1 MRFSDLSGRVS
12 SLLALVERAP
22 APLRNGAKTAAM
34 AAVPGG
40 AILLALSAT
49 GLFAVRVTPA
59 LERPEAPSPWLVA
72 RATAVDDAAC
82 QLSLRVIDDA
92 GEPVSDAA
100 VGVVAL
106 REGAVAR
113 SFSALSDRKGTHRLI
128 DLERGVYDVTVDVAG
143 KALQGTPSFRCE
155 TEGQR
160 AYFDVVVTD
169 SDHVVSGRLTGRH
182 KKALPMA
189 AVALYQDN
197 ANRTGLAGVVRVR
210 TDEEGRWQAR
220 LPAGHY
226 VVYAT
231 ANEHVAKKTTLNV
244 SEPTTTMA
252 MSLPFSPAVRGI
264 VVDEAGK
271 PIKDA
276 VVAMGNAFDPRAR
289 TTRVKTDE
297 LGRFALSVTEGQDL
311 ELTARGDGRLGRALV
326 GIVDN
331 VDRFQHLT
339 IVATSG
345 RTVTGVVYSTSGD
358 PLAFGGVHYRIKEL
372 GLEGDAPTDK
382 AGRFVLDGLPGDL
395 DVEVWASGNATGAWG
410 ARVADPTTTQLALTF
425 IAPAY

>member
-1 MRFSDLSGRVS
+1 LRPSQFR
-12 SLLALVERAP
+12 RRP
-22 APLRNGAKTAAM
+22 APPK
-34 AAVPGG
+34 P
-40 AILLALSAT
+40 
-49 GLFAVRVTPA
+49 
-59 LERPEAPSPWLVA
+59 RPRKRRLPRGRSVA
-72 RATAVDDAAC
+72 
-82 QLSLRVIDDA
+82 
-92 GEPVSDAA
+92 
-100 VGVVAL
+100 VVAL
-106 REGAVAR
+106 KDGAVAR

-143 KALQGTPSFRCE
+143 KALQGTPTFRCE

-160 AYFDVVVTD
+160 AYYDVVLRD
-169 SDHVVSGRLTGRH
+169 SEHVVSGRLTGRH
-182 KKALPMA
+182 KKPLAMA
-189 AVALYQDN
+189 SVALYQDN
-197 ANRTGLAGVVRVR
+197 ANRGGLAGVVRVR
-210 TDEEGRWQAR
+210 TDDDGRWQAR
-220 LPAGHY
+220 LTPGQY
-226 VVYAT
+226 VVYAA
-231 ANEHVAKKTTLNV
+231 ANEHVAKKTTVNV
-244 SEPTTTMA
+244 SEATTKMA

-264 VVDEAGK
+264 VVDEAGR

-289 TTRVKTDE
+289 IARVTTDE
-297 LGRFALSVTEGQDL
+297 FGRFALSVTEGQDL

-326 GIVDN
+326 GVVDN

-425 IAPAY
+425 IPPAY